1 MKNLSKYKVDNGLL
15 VALLLMAIVSITTIY
30 SAEQLLPMAMHDLY
44 IKQSIW
50 FIIGFIVAYSIMSL
64 GNEIIYK
71 NVWLLYGLGIAM
83 LLLLLIFG
91 TPINGAKCW
100 VMLPGIGSVQPS
112 EFMKIILIITLAH
125 TINNFNERKKEPTVA
140 EELKFLTHIA
150 ILVLIPTILT
160 FLQPDTGMVIIYLII
175 TIVMLFI
182 SGIRYGWFILFFG
195 SLILTLTVII
205 SLYFFQ
211 QDLFIKLFGTN
222 LFYRLDRLLDWSSGI
237 GMQLKNS
244 ITVIGAAGLTGYGFA
259 KTPLYFP
266 EPHTDFIFAVFSS
279 NYGLIGSILLIAL
292 LLFFNYQLLN
302 LTTKNISNIN
312 KYLIAGV
319 FGMLVYQQIQSIAM
333 TIGLLPITG
342 ITLPF
347 ISYGGSSLLSYMIMI
362 GIVFNISNQSIR
374 FTN

>member
-1 MKNLSKYKVDNGLL
+1 
-15 VALLLMAIVSITTIY
+15 MAIVSITTIY

-175 TIVMLFI
+175 TLVMLFI
-182 SGIRYGWFILFFG
+182 SGIRYGWFIFFFG
-195 SLILTLTVII
+195 SLILALTVII

>member
-1 MKNLSKYKVDNGLL
+1 LKNLSKYKVDNGLL

-175 TIVMLFI
+175 TLVMLFI
-182 SGIRYGWFILFFG
+182 SGIRYGWFIFFFG
-195 SLILTLTVII
+195 SLILALTVII

>member
-175 TIVMLFI
+175 TLVMLFI
-182 SGIRYGWFILFFG
+182 SGIRYGWFIFFFG
-195 SLILTLTVII
+195 SLILALTVII